1 MPLTLRCCRLA
12 PTAPSGLHAGYHS
25 STPAIDPWLVP
36 PQTAPALLPSPLA
49 AANSQRPVDHR
60 ALDPHR
66 NPPSRLL
73 PPAFGLRLAPSGAGL
88 SVLPQRLRYRRS
100 PACASLQL
108 AGSSVQDAVLADLI
122 PPVPSETV
130 LEAHASRPALPDSPS
145 GSALLHLACALHPW
159 SVRPACLRV
168 CLQLAPLV
176 SAPAPPRARSAYLNS
191 RLAPAVPA
199 SRALSN
205 PTDDLLRG
213 HRLLKTL
220 GLPNLCTQVQNQRI
234 LWIKLNAT

>member
-1 MPLTLRCCRLA
+1 MPLTLCRSGLS
-12 PTAPSGLHAGYHS
+12 PSAPSGPHAGYHS

-66 NPPSRLL
+66 NPPSRPL
-73 PPAFGLRLAPSGAGL
+73 PPAFGLRLAPLWCRPLSPASASPLSPESGLRLAPTCRVFRSGCCPCGPHPSGAFRDRSRGSRLSPGPSGL
-88 SVLPQRLRYRRS
+88 AFRLGPPAPGLRPAPLVRPSSLPSRLPS
-100 PACASLQL
+100 ACAS
-108 AGSSVQDAVLADLI
+108 GF
-122 PPVPSETV
+122 
-130 LEAHASRPALPDSPS
+130 RS
-145 GSALLHLACALHPW
+145 GSAAGSIGL
-159 SVRPACLRV
+159 
-168 CLQLAPLV
+168 
-176 SAPAPPRARSAYLNS
+176 LNS

-213 HRLLKTL
+213 HRLLRTL

-234 LWIKLNAT
+234 LWIT

>member
-1 MPLTLRCCRLA
+1 MLVI
-12 PTAPSGLHAGYHS
+12 
-25 STPAIDPWLVP
+25 TPALRLSTLGLCPRR
-36 PQTAPALLPSPLA
+36 LLRHCCLRLLRLPTPNGLWTTGLSIPIGIRPLA
-49 AANSQRPVDHR
+49 C
-60 ALDPHR
+60 
-66 NPPSRLL
+66 SRLRS
-73 PPAFGLRLAPSGAGL
+73 ACASRRSGAGL
-88 SVLPQRLRYRRS
+88 SVLPQRPRCRRS

-122 PPVPSETV
+122 PPVPSETA

-213 HRLLKTL
+213 HRLLRTL

-234 LWIKLNAT
+234 LWIT